1 MTLMTDDSG
10 PAWPAQRAL
19 EDFKPG
25 DFIISPGR
33 TIEAADISA
42 FAGLTGDFYPLHVD
56 EQYAKATKFGGRI
69 AHAPF
74 TFSVATGLV
83 FLSGYY
89 GMAIKAMLEC
99 RQLRALKPVR
109 PGDTIRVK
117 AIVVGIGEWKSPKL
131 GTLTVDYSVLN
142 QQDEEVMNYTIVMLA
157 AKRNV
162 PGES

>member
-1 MTLMTDDSG
+1 MATNAK
-10 PAWPAQRAL
+10 PAWPIERSL
-19 EDFKPG
+19 EDFNPG
-25 DFIISPGR
+25 DFVISPGR
-33 TIEAADISA
+33 TIETSDISA

-56 EQYAKATKFGGRI
+56 HEFAKATPFEGRI
-69 AHAPF
+69 AHAPL
-74 TFSVATGLV
+74 TFGIATGLV

-117 AIVVGIGEWKSPKL
+117 ATVAEVGEWKSPKL

-142 QQDEEVMNYTIVMLA
+142 QDDDEVMTYTITMLA
-157 AKRNV
+157 TKRTA
-162 PGES
+162 GENP

>member
-1 MTLMTDDSG
+1 MAEDAS
-10 PAWPAQRAL
+10 PAWPVERAL

-25 DFIISPGR
+25 DFVISPGR

-56 EQYAKATKFGGRI
+56 EEFAKSRQFNGRI
-69 AHAPF
+69 AHGPL
-74 TFSVATGLV
+74 TFGIATGLV

-99 RQLRALKPVR
+99 RQLRALKAVY

-117 AIVVGIGEWKSPKL
+117 ATIAEIGEWKSPKL
-131 GTLTVDYSVLN
+131 GTLTVDYSVFN
-142 QQDEEVMNYTIVMLA
+142 QREEEVMTYTIVMLA
-157 AKRNV
+157 SKRNAT
-162 PGES
+162 EAE